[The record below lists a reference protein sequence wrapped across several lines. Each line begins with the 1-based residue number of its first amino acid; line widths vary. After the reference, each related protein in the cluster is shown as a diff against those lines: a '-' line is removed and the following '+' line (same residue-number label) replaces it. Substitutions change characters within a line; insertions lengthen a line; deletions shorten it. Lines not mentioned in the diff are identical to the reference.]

1 MHPFLKNFRFRDPD
15 PSEQDLET
23 WFSHV
28 NAGVAFNNAV
38 MNARLSSYFAEA
50 IRELEMQP
58 IDLHVG
64 EGHDFNY
71 IVPGKL
77 PEGEVENAIYTSI
90 YHRSE
95 PEREAK
101 EQALNL
107 LTLLTLAIRNQT
119 VEEDASNTDVEHVQG
134 QDGRLA
140 HT

>member
-1 MHPFLKNFRFRDPD
+1 MHPFLKRFRLRDPE

-23 WFSHV
+23 WLSHV

-50 IRELEMQP
+50 SRDLEMQP

-77 PEGEVENAIYTSI
+77 PEGDVENAIYTSI
-90 YHRSE
+90 YRRSE
-95 PEREAK
+95 PEREAR

-119 VEEDASNTDVEHVQG
+119 IEKDVIDTDVDDMQR
-134 QDGRLA
+134 QD
-140 HT
+140 